1 MSDNLEKYNSNHSD
15 KELENECT
23 VVYEK
28 STILNEFSSNNKTTD
43 SGNFNSKSEKRILKE
58 KSKRNTYIFRS
69 VWIVMVVLISAL
81 TIKYILVG
89 INDMLAI
96 SRENQGEKVVVE
108 IPDDANINNVSNA
121 LLSAGVIKD
130 KSFFTLYSI
139 FTKSSRKFTKG
150 TYEITIGSD
159 YEAIVNYLQTQSNR
173 TDIIDVS
180 FPEGK
185 NIIEYAKILSDN
197 GVCGYDEFLEACNSD
212 YFDDDYE
219 FISNIK
225 NSEDRYYKLEGY
237 LFPDTYTFYQGEN
250 PKSAITRFLNNF
262 EEKIFKKKSVKGY
275 TFKINI
281 ESIAEEKGMSLN
293 DLIILSSLIQAEAA
307 DTDDMYYVS
316 SVFHNRLKTLDSDGQ
331 SKFGEF
337 GLNRLESDATLWYP
351 FKSKNDIPSDRLNE
365 FPGKYDTYK
374 IPGLTVGPIC
384 NPGLDAIDAA
394 LNPKDT
400 EYYYFCHSNDG
411 NSYYAKIDAEHQQ
424 NLVKAGLK

>member
-1 MSDNLEKYNSNHSD
+1 MSDNLENRNN
-15 KELENECT
+15 KEQKNDQNEFT

-28 STILNEFSSNNKTTD
+28 NNILNPSNNKTTGSVD
-43 SGNFNSKSEKRILKE
+43 SDFESERRILKE

-69 VWIVMVVLISAL
+69 IWIVMVVLISTL
-81 TIKYILVG
+81 IIKYILVG

-108 IPDDANINNVSNA
+108 IPDDANINNVSNI
-121 LLSAGVIKD
+121 LLSSGVIKD

-139 FTKSSRKFTKG
+139 FTRSSRKFTKG
-150 TYEITIGSD
+150 TYEITLGAD

-173 TDIIDVS
+173 TDIIEVS

-197 GVCGYDEFLEACNSD
+197 GVCEYDKFLETCNLD
-212 YFDDDYE
+212 YFDGDYT
-219 FISNIK
+219 FISDIK
-225 NSEDRYYKLEGY
+225 NSKDRYYKLEGY
-237 LFPDTYTFYQGEN
+237 LFPDTYTFYLGEN

-275 TFKINI
+275 NSKINI
-281 ESIAEEKGMSLN
+281 EGMAEEKGISLN
-293 DLIILSSLIQAEAA
+293 DIIIISSLIQAEAA
-307 DTDDMYYVS
+307 NTDDMYYVS
-316 SVFHNRLKTLDSDGQ
+316 SVLHNRLKTLDNSGQ
-331 SKFGEF
+331 NKFGEF
-337 GLNRLESDATLWYP
+337 GLNKLELDATLWYP
-351 FKSKNDIPSDRLNE
+351 FRNKNDIPSDKLNE

-374 IPGLTVGPIC
+374 ILGLTAGPIC

-400 EYYYFCHSNDG
+400 DYYYFCHSNDG
-411 NSYYAKIDAEHQQ
+411 NSYYAKTNAEHQR